1 MESIKRGQLQE
12 EIEKATVEFMDTNEE
27 LTLEVKG
34 NSVCHFFPRFR
45 VENEEIQLRLDWS
58 EIDGNSYPVLDA
70 DFYCANTGKKKS
82 LKNHRLESHNTNT
95 VPGKGRE
102 YVWSYKE
109 CTRPFRVKILWL
121 ARIEENVAAS
131 MKAEAT
137 VIKGKKS

>member
-1 MESIKRGQLQE
+1 LESIKRGQLQE

-45 VENEEIQLRLDWS
+45 IGNEEIQLRLDWS
-58 EIDGNSYPVLDA
+58 EIDGNSYPILDA
-70 DFYCANTGKKKS
+70 DFYSADTGKKKP
-82 LKNHRLESHNTNT
+82 LKNNRLGSHHTNT

-109 CTRPFRVKILWL
+109 CTRSFRVKILWL
-121 ARIEENVAAS
+121 ACIEEKVAAS
-131 MKAEAT
+131 MTGKAT
-137 VIKGKKS
+137 VIKDNKS